1 MTPRSS
7 SSSATTTTTG
17 VVGYDD
23 ASHNDGGGS
32 NNGRMRNR
40 RRANCQIIYVL
51 GVEGSIHHGFM
62 PVIKSLAERQ
72 IDVRTGTPYRVVKGS
87 EALRAAI
94 FRPSSSSSSS
104 GGLGGCTAP
113 RDDGD
118 EEEERLCDSPMSDP
132 AFVQNVLD
140 EICPDYYDDDD
151 NDDDDPREGG
161 GEESRKKKKEEEKK
175 EKHKHHHHVIIEGNS
190 FPSGREKE
198 RYRVN
203 RRKYWPDMTP
213 EEISHSTSAANHPT
227 NLATFYDSFGPYA
240 DVRFVV
246 LHRPYLETIAS
257 HPNFDGGPARHSVV
271 VSGFAL
277 LLGRFLAG
285 HMYAIYGDGGGG
297 GGGGGGAAGV
307 PLWTLV
313 CADRLTSRSFL
324 SERELV
330 ESRDGV
336 LALLADFL
344 GWPVSHCPECFDHW
358 AESAKMRSSS
368 PRERL
373 GDDATEVLLD
383 HARHLEAYWPPRRM
397 EDGSPL
403 QRCGLL

>member
-1 MTPRSS
+1 MTPHSS

-17 VVGYDD
+17 VVGDDD

-104 GGLGGCTAP
+104 SSSGGGGSTGP
-113 RDDGD
+113 RDNDEGGEDDGGD

-140 EICPDYYDDDD
+140 EICPDDDDT
-151 NDDDDPREGG
+151 
-161 GEESRKKKKEEEKK
+161 EESRR
-175 EKHKHHHHVIIEGNS
+175 HHVIIEGNS
-190 FPSGREKE
+190 FPSGRERE
-198 RYRVN
+198 GYRVN
-203 RRKYWPDMTP
+203 RRKDWPDMTP
-213 EEISHSTSAANHPT
+213 EEVSRSTSAANHPT
-227 NLATFYDSFGPYA
+227 NLRTFHDSFGPYA

-257 HPNFDGGPARHSVV
+257 HPDFDGGPVRHSVV
-271 VSGFAL
+271 ISGFAL

-285 HMYAIYGDGGGG
+285 HMYGY
-297 GGGGGGAAGV
+297 GGGGGAAAAV

-313 CADRLTSRSFL
+313 CADRLTSMSFR
-324 SERELV
+324 SERELG
-330 ESRDGV
+330 ESRGGV
-336 LALLADFL
+336 LALLASFL
-344 GWPVSHCPECFDHW
+344 GWPDSHCPECFDGW
-358 AESAKMRSSS
+358 AESAKTKSSS

-383 HARHLEAYWPPRRM
+383 HARYLEAYWPPRRM